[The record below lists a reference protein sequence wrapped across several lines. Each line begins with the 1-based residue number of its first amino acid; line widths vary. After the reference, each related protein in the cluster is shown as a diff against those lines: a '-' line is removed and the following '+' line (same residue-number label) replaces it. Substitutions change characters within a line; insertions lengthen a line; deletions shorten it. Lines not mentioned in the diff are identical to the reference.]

1 MHVAP
6 AMRVHLNASRVAVY
20 GLPHSPHLTTTV
32 MKKYLIPV
40 GILLLAMACGRN
52 KETRASRP
60 ESETPAPP
68 PAEQVPASTADEEE
82 KTTAENGNASGDI
95 DYRFTSTYSAGDA
108 NLNINLDRADGSAST
123 PGSLSTSGAGMVDRR
138 AVSSTAAVTGTDT
151 NHRFIRTADLA
162 FRVKDVVH
170 ATLGIEDIVKAH
182 GGWIT
187 NTRLHNEPRGTQSIP
202 VSEDS
207 LLEIS
212 RYEMMNTVTLRL
224 PDDELDVALREIGAW
239 VDLFDHRDITA
250 DDIKLRMT
258 ANALAERRAKAHSQ
272 RLGRAIDDRGRR
284 LRETVSAEEALL
296 ASDEKRDQS
305 VLNNMDLADR
315 VAYSTVSLNIHQ
327 PTLTRTEMKVSD
339 HAISAYAPSLG
350 SRVLDALADGWRLVE
365 MFMTGSIA
373 IWPVMLLL
381 GGFLWLMWRKR
392 KAGRV
397 LPPMVTPQM

>member
-1 MHVAP
+1 
-6 AMRVHLNASRVAVY
+6 
-20 GLPHSPHLTTTV
+20 
-32 MKKYLIPV
+32 MKKYLFPAS
-40 GILLLAMACGRN
+40 LLLLVMACSRN
-52 KETRASRP
+52 KDERAFRP
-60 ESETPAPP
+60 EPGPATPP
-68 PAEQVPASTADEEE
+68 PAVEDPAPTADKPEE
-82 KTTAENGNASGDI
+82 TTAENGNSAGD
-95 DYRFTSTYSAGDA
+95 DEFRYTSTYSVGDA
-108 NLNINLDRADGSAST
+108 NLNIQLDRADGSIT
-123 PGSLSTSGAGMVDRR
+123 GSSSLATTGADQVKPPPM
-138 AVSSTAAVTGTDT
+138 SSNAAVTGTDT

-212 RYEMMNTVTLRL
+212 RYEMMNTVTLRV

-239 VDLFDHRDITA
+239 VDLFDHRDIVA

-272 RLGRAIDDRGRR
+272 RLGRAIDGRGRR

-305 VLNNMDLADR
+305 LLNNMDLADR

-327 PTLTRTEMKVSD
+327 PMLTRKEMKASD
-339 HAISAYAPSLG
+339 HAISAYEPSLG
-350 SRVLDALADGWRLVE
+350 SRLLDALADGWRLVE
-365 MFMTGSIA
+365 VFMTGLIA
-373 IWPVMLLL
+373 KWPLVLLL
-381 GGFLWLMWRKR
+381 GGSLWLMWRKR
-392 KAGRV
+392 RTGRIA
-397 LPPMVTPQM
+397 PPMVTPQV